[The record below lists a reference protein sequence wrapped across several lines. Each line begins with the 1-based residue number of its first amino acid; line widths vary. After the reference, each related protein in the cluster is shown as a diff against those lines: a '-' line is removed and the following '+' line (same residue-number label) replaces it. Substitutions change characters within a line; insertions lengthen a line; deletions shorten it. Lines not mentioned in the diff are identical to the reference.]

1 MIQYKAKVDSFKLS
15 IPLKDCTIINSQL
28 TEVVTTIKY
37 IEDTAEVVNT
47 TKKKGEPIVINTD
60 DGTSFKVYLD
70 NQINY
75 SDGKRFTEPY
85 LTVLVNSK
93 LLKKDYFKAIT
104 KDTFKD
110 LYGYVMSTNTF
121 SCSFEVFKTAR
132 YSDLDVCFDFKS
144 TKDQFRN
151 LNESLKRSFIKPNLL
166 HTINKSDNLG
176 MYTPTKKAPRQ
187 QATPSKPF
195 IKFYSKELDMKYNSK
210 DFALAYLKESDYKDL
225 YRFECTISNSKHK
238 QRLGLDKV
246 KTIWQLL
253 HQDLQ
258 SICRDM
264 IKEYVEKTIIAK
276 KTTMKP
282 SKEIHLNFIQALI
295 EHEASLEVIR
305 ECFTLDPSI
314 HNRPTRK
321 AYKELYYELI
331 SDDKIDLENIEL
343 SSETNTVFNF
353 LGLSKV

>member
-15 IPLKDCTIINSQL
+15 IPLKDCTIISSQL
-28 TEVVTTIKY
+28 TKIVTTIKY
-37 IEDTAEVVNT
+37 IEDTAEVVT
-47 TKKKGEPIVINTD
+47 ETKKQGEPIVINTE

-70 NQINY
+70 NQMNY
-75 SDGKRFTEPY
+75 SNGKKFPEPY

-93 LLKKDYFKAIT
+93 LLKRDYFKAIT

-132 YSDLDVCFDFKS
+132 YTDLDICFDFKS
-144 TKDQFRN
+144 TKDQFTN
-151 LNESLKRSFIKPNLL
+151 LRESLKKSFLNPSLL
-166 HTINKSDNLG
+166 ASVNRIDNSG
-176 MYTPTKKAPRQ
+176 FWTPTVKSPRQ

-195 IKFYSKELDMKYNSK
+195 IKFYSKELDMKHNSTS
-210 DFALAYLKESDYKDL
+210 FALAYLKESDYKDL

-264 IKEYVEKTIIAK
+264 IKEYIEKTIIAK

-282 SKEIHLNFIQALI
+282 SKEIHLNLIQALV
-295 EHEASLEVIR
+295 EHKAPLDKIR
-305 ECFTLDPSI
+305 ACFTLDPSI

-331 SDDKIDLENIEL
+331 SDDKISLENIEL
-343 SSETNTVFNF
+343 SSDTNTVFSF
-353 LGLSKV
+353 LGLNDV